1 MKKLKV
7 SQVKLT
13 TNVVYAG
20 FTAVVAQIVI
30 LDAVFSLD
38 SVITAIGMVDNINV
52 MMVAMVVA
60 MVVMLLASKP
70 LMTL

>member
-7 SQVKLT
+7 SLKLSLT

-38 SVITAIGMVDNINV
+38 YGDYRDWYGRQH
-52 MMVAMVVA
+52 
-60 MVVMLLASKP
+60 
-70 LMTL
+70 